1 MINDTK
7 SAIKQI
13 SDIINNSIAPDS
25 ATQSTMTKASLVASQ
40 SKSNETTNLNATEA
54 PTTTTQPTLTRDGL
68 QKLIRRNVLGLVRL
82 FNIEWNDA
90 LNVRQFFLIYS
101 SLLGENFLLNAWTS
115 FAFFFFLRFISSF
128 DSSCSMDECSIEF
141 MRREWD

>member
-25 ATQSTMTKASLVASQ
+25 ATQNTMTKASLMAPQ
-40 SKSNETTNLNATEA
+40 STNNETTTEA
-54 PTTTTQPTLTRDGL
+54 PTTTTQPTLTREGL

-90 LNVRQFFLIYS
+90 LNVRQFNLFLTYF
-101 SLLGENFLLNAWTS
+101 LENFLLM
-115 FAFFFFLRFISSF
+115 L
-128 DSSCSMDECSIEF
+128 
-141 MRREWD
+141 

>member
-25 ATQSTMTKASLVASQ
+25 ATQNTMTKASLMAPQ
-40 SKSNETTNLNATEA
+40 STNNETSATNLNATETTTEA
-54 PTTTTQPTLTRDGL
+54 PTTTTQPTLTREGL

-90 LNVRQFFLIYS
+90 LNVRQYLIYFLLTFLEISFSCSDIVRFLFFLFEIH
-101 SLLGENFLLNAWTS
+101 
-115 FAFFFFLRFISSF
+115 
-128 DSSCSMDECSIEF
+128 
-141 MRREWD
+141 

>member
-25 ATQSTMTKASLVASQ
+25 ATQSTMTKASLMAPQ
-40 SKSNETTNLNATEA
+40 STNNETNATNLNATETTTEA
-54 PTTTTQPTLTRDGL
+54 STTTTQSTLTREGL

-90 LNVRQFFLIYS
+90 LNVRQCLIYS
-101 SLLGENFLLNAWTS
+101 LLTFLK
-115 FAFFFFLRFISSF
+115 IS
-128 DSSCSMDECSIEF
+128 I
-141 MRREWD
+141 R

>member
-1 MINDTK
+1 MIHLSFETGNKINSIPFQMINDTK

-25 ATQSTMTKASLVASQ
+25 ATQSTMTKASLMASQ
-40 SKSNETTNLNATEA
+40 SKSNETTNLNATDA

-90 LNVRQFFLIYS
+90 LNVRQFFQFIPR
-101 SLLGENFLLNAWTS
+101 FLVKI
-115 FAFFFFLRFISSF
+115 FF
-128 DSSCSMDECSIEF
+128 
-141 MRREWD
+141 

>member
-25 ATQSTMTKASLVASQ
+25 ATQNTMTKASLMAPQ
-40 SKSNETTNLNATEA
+40 STNNETSATNLNATETTTEA
-54 PTTTTQPTLTRDGL
+54 PTTTTQPTLTREGL

-90 LNVRQFFLIYS
+90 LNVRQLFNLFLTYF
-101 SLLGENFLLNAWTS
+101 LENFLLM
-115 FAFFFFLRFISSF
+115 L
-128 DSSCSMDECSIEF
+128 
-141 MRREWD
+141 